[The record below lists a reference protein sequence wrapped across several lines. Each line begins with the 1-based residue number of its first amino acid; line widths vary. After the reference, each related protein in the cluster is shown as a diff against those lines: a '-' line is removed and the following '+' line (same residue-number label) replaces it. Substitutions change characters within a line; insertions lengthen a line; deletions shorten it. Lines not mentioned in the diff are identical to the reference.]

1 MDNESHYLSNMKVS
15 LYEFNAQ
22 TDLDKTQV
30 VLEHGNNLKTRKD
43 EGYIVNLYSLYDFY
57 VEIWYDEES
66 NRINKIR
73 SFKSI
78 DQLGPYIDGIDLG
91 QVLKEIL

>member
-1 MDNESHYLSNMKVS
+1 MKIS
-15 LYEFNAQ
+15 LYEFNVL
-22 TDLDKTQV
+22 TDFEKTQV
-30 VLEHGNNLKTRKD
+30 VLENDTNLKTRKE
-43 EGYIVNLYSLYDFY
+43 EGYIVNLYSLPDFY
-57 VEIWYDEES
+57 VEVWYDEES

-73 SFKSI
+73 SLKSI